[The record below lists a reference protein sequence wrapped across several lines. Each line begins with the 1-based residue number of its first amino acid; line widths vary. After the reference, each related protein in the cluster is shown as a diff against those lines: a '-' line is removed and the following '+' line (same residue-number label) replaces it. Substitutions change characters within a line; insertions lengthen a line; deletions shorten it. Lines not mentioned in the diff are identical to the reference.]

1 MFASKNLVPSSIIDT
16 KAYRIDEDITS
27 IHTMNHYRKHLN
39 FRGPKTHENK
49 RKPTK
54 IYYFRRQ
61 AAENKFDENRQL
73 FSLASPKSTKIVGR
87 LTIFV
92 GLGGRRK

>member
-49 RKPTK
+49 CKLTK
-54 IYYFRRQ
+54 I
-61 AAENKFDENRQL
+61 AAKNRQL
-73 FSLASPKSTKIVGR
+73 FSSAPTKIVGR
-87 LTIFV
+87 MTIFV
-92 GLGGRRK
+92 GLDGRRK